1 MMGEIALRSDSVTG
15 MAINEN
21 TSPASID
28 AGGSRAASRRAR
40 RSISRWSMTDP
51 ACRALLLADPNP
63 HHRLP
68 WQQDRTGRD
77 HTAPRSPQISQQ
89 EGTTCWRIQHF
100 LDR

>member
-1 MMGEIALRSDSVTG
+1 
-15 MAINEN
+15 
-21 TSPASID
+21 
-28 AGGSRAASRRAR
+28 
-40 RSISRWSMTDP
+40 MTDP